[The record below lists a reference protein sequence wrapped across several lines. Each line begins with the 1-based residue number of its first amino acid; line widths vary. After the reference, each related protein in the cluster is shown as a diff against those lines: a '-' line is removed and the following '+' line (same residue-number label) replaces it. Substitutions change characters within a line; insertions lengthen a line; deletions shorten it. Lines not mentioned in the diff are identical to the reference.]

1 MFKHIAF
8 RLIRYR
14 LKAYLPSINKNF
26 YKKVFTLTYRF
37 FLFLKPSQ
45 LWIIILALINKTE
58 FNKLISIPSMFML
71 FNSIFSDPS
80 ETNLDSNVLI
90 AKLEANGFM
99 KTGNNWENFFW
110 ILIIL
115 ALIKR
120 LLIRLFKF
128 LWIPFKVALIFYTL
142 KYFGFNFEYLF
153 NVLNTLS
160 LGVVEWFYSKITNF
174 FEYFFPN
181 DKSN

>member
-1 MFKHIAF
+1 
-8 RLIRYR
+8 
-14 LKAYLPSINKNF
+14 
-26 YKKVFTLTYRF
+26 
-37 FLFLKPSQ
+37 
-45 LWIIILALINKTE
+45 
-58 FNKLISIPSMFML
+58 
-71 FNSIFSDPS
+71 
-80 ETNLDSNVLI
+80 
-90 AKLEANGFM
+90 M

-128 LWIPFKVALIFYTL
+128 LLIPFKVALIFYTL

-160 LGVVEWFYSKITNF
+160 LGVVEWFYSKITNL